1 MEIRFDA
8 RVVLISGG
16 AVGIGRAIAAGFASS
31 GARVHIAD
39 IDPNVMRVADEI
51 NCAAHILDLA
61 DRSAA
66 AALVDEIAA
75 SEGRLDILALAAG
88 GVGGMANLPLQ
99 DVTEENWE
107 VVFRSNVQ
115 SALWLA
121 QAAAPVMQRSGWGRI
136 VVISSGSGLRPTLT
150 GLHAYTAAKHAAIGL
165 TKQLSA
171 GLGKSG
177 ITVNS
182 VAPGLVLTNAA
193 TRRQWDGYGADG
205 QRQMLDGLHTGRL
218 AQPDD
223 IAAAVLFLS
232 SKQAGSITGQV
243 LSVDGGRL

>member
-1 MEIRFDA
+1 MDVRFDS
-8 RVVLISGG
+8 RVVLVSGG
-16 AVGIGRAIAAGFASS
+16 AVGIGRAIAAGFVAS

-39 IDPNVMRVADEI
+39 VDPNTPRVADETG
-51 NCAAHILDLA
+51 CTAHVLDLA
-61 DRSAA
+61 DRGAA
-66 AALVDEIAA
+66 AALVESITS

-99 DVTEENWE
+99 DVTEENWD
-107 VVFRSNVQ
+107 VIFRSNVQ

-121 QAAAPVMQRSGWGRI
+121 QAAAPVMQSSGWGRI

-150 GLHAYTAAKHAAIGL
+150 GLYAYTAAKHAVIGL
-165 TKQLSA
+165 TKQLSD
-171 GLGKSG
+171 GLGKFG

-193 TRRQWDGYGADG
+193 TRRQWDAYGADG
-205 QRQMLDGLHTGRL
+205 QRRILEGLHTGRL
-218 AQPDD
+218 AEPDD

-232 SKQAGSITGQV
+232 SEQAGAITGQV